1 MKVWQGALIFVA
13 GAVSGAVGSLFYL
26 RSEFE
31 KKVEEECAV
40 REMAIKDLQDKQA
53 NLEKELKTAH
63 NQIDSK
69 TSRAI
74 IEREGYSS
82 DNVTSMI
89 RNERTEPSRALRNNY
104 IGPNKVVFSI
114 DENGNVDDSPSEGP
128 ADTPYGITSEDFIG
142 TRQEYDKT
150 TLLFYMKDSTL
161 SNEEGDIIKDPTYL
175 IGERS
180 NWWPEVGRSNP
191 AEMIAY
197 IRNEKISTDYEIICE
212 NKAYTDDWAM

>member
-1 MKVWQGALIFVA
+1 MKVWQGAFIFVA

-26 RSEFE
+26 RKEFE
-31 KKVEEECAV
+31 KKVNDEIVA
-40 REMAIKDLQDKQA
+40 RERIKTEFSDKEDEKQRIQDA
-53 NLEKELKTAH
+53 AT
-63 NQIDSK
+63 IDSK
-69 TSRAI
+69 QSRAI

-82 DNVTSMI
+82 DNVTAMI
-89 RNERTEPSRALRNNY
+89 RNERTEAPRGLKTHSTGRKDV
-104 IGPNKVVFSI
+104 IFSV

-161 SNEEGDIIKDPTYL
+161 STEEGDIIKDPAYL

-197 IRNEKISTDYEIICE
+197 IRNEKIATDYEICCE
-212 NKAYTDDWAM
+212 DKAYTDDWAM